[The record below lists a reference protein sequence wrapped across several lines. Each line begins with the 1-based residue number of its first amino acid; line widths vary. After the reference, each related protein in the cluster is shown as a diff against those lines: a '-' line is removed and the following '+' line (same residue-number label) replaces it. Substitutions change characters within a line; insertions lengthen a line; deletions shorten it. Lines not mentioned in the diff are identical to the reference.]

1 MGDSIQK
8 VFQRRGDK
16 KRQNGGVR
24 DLLIPLFL
32 LLPIFS
38 LVTGFI
44 PRYPLAFVV
53 YSLCLFI
60 YLATDWF
67 LFKRI
72 RNMGSISIQGKYELI
87 TAILVVI
94 ATLIYISPEKWVH
107 LLYLPVVVFIGIRLD
122 TKLNIFTVLLI
133 IIMEIRHI
141 LSFDIFELSINSVVI
156 VVTILSLLLT
166 RDLKEKKNIA
176 ESTLSR
182 IKDKAEMYDMA
193 SFEEEDIIAH
203 TLKQTD
209 SYDEELSEIAFAIKE
224 SLYTDGVH
232 LFVIPSSPTDKPLV
246 VRYSTDKAP
255 AVYRTGIVQR
265 VAQEG
270 IPRLITFDS
279 KRLTP
284 GYACHYE
291 INTVLAVP
299 VKEGSAVSGVLAID
313 SMRMHAFNDRDME
326 IMERYARVISSI
338 MVRQRMSL
346 YRDRAEKS
354 IRLLHKI
361 TAQLTTTIRPEELI
375 SRVIESYQSLFPSS
389 IVNFIVRNGDRFEV
403 FKNGLYNGSDILQMK
418 PNFMVSN
425 PFYSLISEEKKF
437 LYIPHV
443 RAEDFSYLP
452 FYVKNATSLLVLP
465 LWYEHELLGLIVLS
479 SSSFNAYKHE
489 QIEVL
494 RVYANQV
501 AVAFQNAKLYKEI
514 ENMATTDGLTG
525 LFNHRKFQEELDKE
539 LKRHERSGRPLCLAL
554 CDIDFFKKINDTYGH
569 PAGDAVLKSVAGIIK
584 ETVRS
589 TDIPARYGGEEFAI
603 ILIETPLKE
612 AKTIAERIRKKVESH
627 KFSYKG
633 TIIRATLSTGIAT
646 FIHTQK
652 ITKGKLIE
660 RADKALYHAKHNGR
674 NQIVLWEEMTE

>member
-1 MGDSIQK
+1 M
-8 VFQRRGDK
+8 
-16 KRQNGGVR
+16 
-24 DLLIPLFL
+24 
-32 LLPIFS
+32 
-38 LVTGFI
+38 
-44 PRYPLAFVV
+44 
-53 YSLCLFI
+53 I
-60 YLATDWF
+60 YLASYWF

-72 RNMGSISIQGKYELI
+72 RDRGSISIQGKYELI
-87 TAILVVI
+87 AAIVVVI
-94 ATLIYISPEKWVH
+94 ATLIHISPEKWVH

-141 LSFDIFELSINSVVI
+141 LSFDIFELSINSVII
-156 VVTILSLLLT
+156 VVALMSLLLT
-166 RDLKEKKNIA
+166 RDLKEKKSIA
-176 ESTLSR
+176 ELTLNR
-182 IKDKAEMYDMA
+182 IKDKAEMYEIT

-203 TLKQTD
+203 TLKQTYN
-209 SYDEELSEIAFAIKE
+209 YDEEISELAGAIKE
-224 SLYTDGVH
+224 SLYADGVH

-246 VRYSTDKAP
+246 VRYSTDKSP

-265 VAQEG
+265 VAHEG

-346 YRDRAEKS
+346 YRDREEKS

-361 TAQLTTTIRPEELI
+361 TAQLTTAIRPEELI

-389 IVNFIVRNGDRFEV
+389 IVNFIVKNGDRFEV

-443 RAEDFSYLP
+443 RTEDFSYLP
-452 FYVKNATSLLVLP
+452 FYVKDATSLLVLP

-479 SSSFNAYKHE
+479 SSSLNAYKHE

-674 NQIVLWEEMTE
+674 NQIVLWEEMIG

>member
-1 MGDSIQK
+1 M
-8 VFQRRGDK
+8 
-16 KRQNGGVR
+16 
-24 DLLIPLFL
+24 
-32 LLPIFS
+32 PIFS

-44 PRYPLAFVV
+44 PRYSLAFVV

-72 RNMGSISIQGKYELI
+72 RNRGSISIQGKYELI
-87 TAILVVI
+87 AAILVVI
-94 ATLIYISPEKWVH
+94 ATLIHISPEKWVH
-107 LLYLPVVVFIGIRLD
+107 LLYLPVMVFIGIRSD

-141 LSFDIFELSINSVVI
+141 LSFDIFELSINSAVI

-176 ESTLSR
+176 ESTLNR

-203 TLKQTD
+203 ALKQTD

-224 SLYTDGVH
+224 SLYADGVH

-246 VRYSTDKAP
+246 VRYSTDKSP
-255 AVYRTGIVQR
+255 AVYRTGIIQR

-326 IMERYARVISSI
+326 IMERYARVISSM
-338 MVRQRMSL
+338 MVRQRKSL

-354 IRLLHKI
+354 TRLLHKI
-361 TAQLTTTIRPEELI
+361 TAQLTTTIRPDELI
-375 SRVIESYQSLFPSS
+375 SRVLESSQSIFPSS
-389 IVNFIVRNGDRFEV
+389 TVNFIVRKGDKFEL
-403 FKNGLYNGSDILQMK
+403 FKDRSVNSSDLLQMK

-437 LYIPHV
+437 LYFPHV

-479 SSSFNAYKHE
+479 SSSFNAYRHE

-569 PAGDAVLKSVAGIIK
+569 PAGDAVLKSIAGIIK

-589 TDIPARYGGEEFAI
+589 TDIPARYGGEEFGI
-603 ILIETPLKE
+603 ILIETPIKE

-674 NQIVLWEEMTE
+674 NQIMLWEEMTE